1 MLIQIHVFI
10 MVFKDGVDDSDDS
23 LDTLFMEL
31 ENLNNLNQAVEALNQ
46 GPFDDTKVMSLLIV
60 NKTINILFS
69 SRLKTELM

>member
-10 MVFKDGVDDSDDS
+10 MVFKDGVDDGADS

-46 GPFDDTKVMSLLIV
+46 GPFDDTQVRSLFLV
-60 NKTINILFS
+60 NKNN
-69 SRLKTELM
+69 

>member
-10 MVFKDGVDDSDDS
+10 MVFKDGVDES

-46 GPFDDTKVMSLLIV
+46 GPSDDTKVRNSL
-60 NKTINILFS
+60 
-69 SRLKTELM
+69 